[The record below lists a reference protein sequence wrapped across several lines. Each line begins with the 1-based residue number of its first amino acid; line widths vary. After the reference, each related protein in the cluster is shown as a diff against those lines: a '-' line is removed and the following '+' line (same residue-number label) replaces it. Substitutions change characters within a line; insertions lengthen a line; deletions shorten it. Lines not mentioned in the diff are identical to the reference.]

1 MKIDAKDKGVKI
13 MTLQECYAALGGG
26 YEDVLG
32 RLGSERLVRRFILK
46 FLDDPSYGLLTEAL
60 ENKNYEE
67 AFRASHT
74 IKGICQNLS
83 FPQLLDSSSKLTE
96 ALRSG
101 TAPSSDMLFSQVRAD
116 YTTAVEAIRQYRDSS
131 AS

>member
-1 MKIDAKDKGVKI
+1 

-32 RLGSERLVRRFILK
+32 RLGSERLVRRFVVK
-46 FLDDPSYGLLTEAL
+46 FLDDPSYLLLAEAL
-60 ENKNYEE
+60 ESGNYEE

-83 FPQLLDSSSKLTE
+83 FPLLLESSSKLTE

-101 TAPSSDMLFSQVRAD
+101 TKPASDALFAQVTAD
-116 YTTAVEAIRQYRDSS
+116 YTAAKEAICQYRDST
-131 AS
+131 AV